1 VTSLERAERPA
12 AWAEPPALLR
22 FGIDTISIAR
32 SELRKVRRD
41 PIEIATRAV
50 QPILW
55 LVVFGTVM
63 SSVRAIPT
71 GSLSYMDYLAPG
83 ILAQS
88 ALFSAIFYGIAVI
101 WERDLGI
108 VHKLLVSPAS
118 RTALVSGKAMAGGIR
133 AVVQAVIVTL
143 AAAAI
148 GIHLRIDLISI
159 LGVVAIVILGSA
171 LFATF
176 SLNIACVVKSRER
189 FMGIGQLLTM
199 PLFFASSAIY
209 PIALM
214 PDWAVRTELALGR
227 LRRLLPA
234 FRISHIEFDNGV
246 YAVYQHTRTPS
257 AKLRAFLEFLVATFK
272 HTAI

>member
-1 VTSLERAERPA
+1 MTSLERAERPA

-118 RTALVSGKAMAGGIR
+118 RTALVSGKALAGGVR

-148 GIHLRIDLISI
+148 GIHLRVDLISI

-214 PDWAVRTELALGR
+214 PDWLKV
-227 LRRLLPA
+227 
-234 FRISHIEFDNGV
+234 
-246 YAVYQHTRTPS
+246 
-257 AKLRAFLEFLVATFK
+257 VATVNPLTYMVDALRSLMIVGGVSDRGLTTDFAVLAVGLVVMI
-272 HTAI
+272 AIGTRLYPRLAR

>member
-1 VTSLERAERPA
+1 MTSLERAERPA

-22 FGIDTISIAR
+22 FGVDTISIAR

-118 RTALVSGKAMAGGIR
+118 RTALVSGKALAGGIR

-148 GIHLRIDLISI
+148 GIHLRVDLISI

-214 PDWAVRTELALGR
+214 PDWLKV
-227 LRRLLPA
+227 
-234 FRISHIEFDNGV
+234 
-246 YAVYQHTRTPS
+246 
-257 AKLRAFLEFLVATFK
+257 VATINPLTYMVDALRSLMIVGGVSDRGLTTDFAVLAVGLVVMIVIG
-272 HTAI
+272 TRLYPRLAR

>member
-118 RTALVSGKAMAGGIR
+118 RTALVSGKALAGGVR

-148 GIHLRIDLISI
+148 GIHLRIDLVSI

-214 PDWAVRTELALGR
+214 PDWLKV
-227 LRRLLPA
+227 
-234 FRISHIEFDNGV
+234 
-246 YAVYQHTRTPS
+246 
-257 AKLRAFLEFLVATFK
+257 VATINPLTYMVDALRSLMIVGGVSERGLTTDFAVLAVGLVVMI
-272 HTAI
+272 TIGTRLYPRLAR

>member
-12 AWAEPPALLR
+12 AWAEPPALVR
-22 FGIDTISIAR
+22 FGVDTISIAR

-118 RTALVSGKAMAGGIR
+118 RTALVSGKALAGGVR

-148 GIHLRIDLISI
+148 GVHLRVDLISI
-159 LGVVAIVILGSA
+159 LGVVAIVVLGSA

-214 PDWAVRTELALGR
+214 PDWLKV
-227 LRRLLPA
+227 
-234 FRISHIEFDNGV
+234 
-246 YAVYQHTRTPS
+246 
-257 AKLRAFLEFLVATFK
+257 VATINPLTYMVDALRSLMIVGGVSDRGLTTDFAVLGVGLVVMI
-272 HTAI
+272 AIGTRLYPRLAR